1 MNNTEVN
8 TSDLK
13 VFTNHIYELE
23 KGVRRMVLY
32 TTHGRNRDFVVR
44 RLDNR
49 NISYVEQPV
58 GNGRIN
64 IFFGSD
70 ECIDAVRLLLSRPL
84 YELTP
89 EEDFI
94 LGAMLGYDIPE
105 GNGLKGFFAGW
116 SDSKWDITAGT
127 FYEQFGSR
135 D

>member
-94 LGAMLGYDIPE
+94 LGAMLGYDICAQYKRYCRR
-105 GNGLKGFFAGW
+105 KGAQCDAKLRSWPLTGR
-116 SDSKWDITAGT
+116 G
-127 FYEQFGSR
+127 
-135 D
+135 

>member
-70 ECIDAVRLLLSRPL
+70 EWILSS
-84 YELTP
+84 ELCSDMIFAPNANATAAAREHNATP
-89 EEDFI
+89 SC
-94 LGAMLGYDIPE
+94 A
-105 GNGLKGFFAGW
+105 AGP
-116 SDSKWDITAGT
+116 
-127 FYEQFGSR
+127 
-135 D
+135 

>member
-64 IFFGSD
+64 TNVSTPCACCSAARCTNLRRRRILSSELCSDMIFAPNANATAAAR
-70 ECIDAVRLLLSRPL
+70 EHNA
-84 YELTP
+84 TP
-89 EEDFI
+89 SC
-94 LGAMLGYDIPE
+94 A
-105 GNGLKGFFAGW
+105 AGP
-116 SDSKWDITAGT
+116 
-127 FYEQFGSR
+127 
-135 D
+135 